1 MQDGRTLYFQKN
13 DVFFFRFFVF
23 WRENDV
29 TRLAAKVKFQD
40 MTKQINNFKRARG
53 DRIKFVFFL
62 KKKAQLV
69 KELLSFDFKFPAIL
83 LLFLET

>member
-13 DVFFFRFFVF
+13 NFFFVFRFFVF
-23 WRENDV
+23 CRENDV

-69 KELLSFDFKFPAIL
+69 KELLSFDF
-83 LLFLET
+83 

>member
-13 DVFFFRFFVF
+13 NVFVFVFRFFVF

-29 TRLAAKVKFQD
+29 TRMAAKVKFQD

-53 DRIKFVFFL
+53 DRIKFVFFFL
-62 KKKAQLV
+62 KKR
-69 KELLSFDFKFPAIL
+69 SIG
-83 LLFLET
+83 

>member
-1 MQDGRTLYFQKN
+1 MIELCISKKMT
-13 DVFFFRFFVF
+13 FFVVFRFFFF

-62 KKKAQLV
+62 KKK
-69 KELLSFDFKFPAIL
+69 SSIG
-83 LLFLET
+83 